1 MRQIN
6 FVSNLKHVLSPN
18 YNKLSIQVKILKK
31 EFYKVIESIYER
43 WSKVVFI
50 KSSNYD
56 TAFLKEN
63 MMGPNSIK
71 IFEELSESL
80 EFEKGMRVLDLGCGK
95 GLTSIFL
102 AEKYEVT
109 VFATDLWIS
118 ATENYERIKSM
129 GLEDKI
135 IPIHAEA
142 HDLPFAHEYF
152 DLAISI
158 DAYHYFGVEA
168 GYLTKHFAPLVKKGG
183 QIAVAVP
190 GLKQEFTNGVP
201 AELVPYWFDDMD
213 LTLHSVDW
221 WYNLWKNSD
230 LVIIKECKELNCL
243 KEAWQDWLSCDNE
256 YAQRDIGMIE
266 AEGGNYFN
274 LVSIIATKL

>member
-1 MRQIN
+1 M
-6 FVSNLKHVLSPN
+6 
-18 YNKLSIQVKILKK
+18 VKMI
-31 EFYKVIESIYER
+31 
-43 WSKVVFI
+43 FI
-50 KSSNYD
+50 KSSKYD
-56 TAFLKEN
+56 IAFVKEN
-63 MMGPNSIK
+63 MMGPNALK
-71 IFEELSESL
+71 ILEELSESICL
-80 EFEKGMRVLDLGCGK
+80 EEGMRVLDLGCGK

-102 AEKYEVT
+102 AKEFGVT

-142 HDLPFAHEYF
+142 HDLPFANEFF
-152 DLAISI
+152 DVAISV

-168 GYLTKHFAPLVKKGG
+168 DYLTKHFAPLVKKGG
-183 QIAVAVP
+183 EIAVAVP

-201 AELVPYWFDDMD
+201 AELLPHWFDDMT
-213 LTLHSVDW
+213 LTLHSCDW
-221 WYNLWKNSD
+221 WNNLWKTSD
-230 LVIIKECKELNCL
+230 LVRIKEYKELNCL
-243 KEAWQDWLSCDNE
+243 EEAWQDWLSCDND
-256 YAQRDIGMIE
+256 YARRDIEMMK

>member
-1 MRQIN
+1 MFTKSN
-6 FVSNLKHVLSPN
+6 KYDFDFV
-18 YNKLSIQVKILKK
+18 
-31 EFYKVIESIYER
+31 
-43 WSKVVFI
+43 
-50 KSSNYD
+50 
-56 TAFLKEN
+56 KEN
-63 MMGPNSIK
+63 MMGPNSMK
-71 IFEELSESL
+71 ILEEVSESL
-80 EFEKGMRVLDLGCGK
+80 KLEKGMRILDLGCGR

-102 AEKYEVT
+102 AKEYGVT

-118 ATENYERIKSM
+118 ATENYEKIKSM

-142 HDLPFAHEYF
+142 HDLPFANAFF
-152 DLAISI
+152 DAAISV
-158 DAYHYFGVEA
+158 DAYHFFGIEA
-168 GYLTKHFAPLVKKGG
+168 DYLTKHFAPLVKKGG

-201 AELVPYWFDDMD
+201 VELVPYWIDDMT
-213 LTLHSVDW
+213 LTLHSGDW

-230 LVIIKECKELNCL
+230 LVTIQECKELNCFEEVW
-243 KEAWQDWLSCDNE
+243 KDWLICDNDF
-256 YAQRDIGMIE
+256 ARRDIGMME